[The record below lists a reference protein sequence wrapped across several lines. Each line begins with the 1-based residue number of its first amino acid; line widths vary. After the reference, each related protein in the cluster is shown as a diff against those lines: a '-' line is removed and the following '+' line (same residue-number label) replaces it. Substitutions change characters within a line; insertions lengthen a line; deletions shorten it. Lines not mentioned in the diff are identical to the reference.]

1 MESGFVKGSLFVL
14 VLLYIISPVDLVPG
28 PIDDFLLL
36 LFSVAYFVYR
46 GLGYNNIS
54 YFELIAIQITVQ
66 MTIEMFPI
74 PGGALMSETM
84 LRDAFT
90 SIFGIGI
97 AEVGMLFTRT
107 FAFYI
112 PLIVCFII
120 IMIIVIK
127 NREKYLNS

>member
-1 MESGFVKGSLFVL
+1 
-14 VLLYIISPVDLVPG
+14 
-28 PIDDFLLL
+28 
-36 LFSVAYFVYR
+36 
-46 GLGYNNIS
+46 
-54 YFELIAIQITVQ
+54 

-97 AEVGMLFTRT
+97 AEVGMLFTRA

-127 NREKYLNS
+127 NREKYLNL